1 MELSLGFSSCPN
13 DTFIFD
19 ALINHKID
27 TGKYTFKVQVADVEQ
42 LNKMSHQSILD
53 ISKMSYGTYFSVSN
67 DYALL
72 RSGGALGTN
81 CGPLL
86 IAARPFDL
94 NDISSKTI
102 AIPGK
107 GTTAAFLLNF
117 AFPIITSVK
126 EQLFSEIEESVL
138 NGAVDAGVIIHENRF
153 TYAQKGLTKLL
164 DLGHYWEEQ
173 TNCPIPLG
181 CIAIRRN
188 LGKEM
193 SLEIDQLIRQSI
205 QFAFQNPESSA
216 DYVRS
221 LSQEMEPDVIKAHI
235 DLYVNDYSLDIG
247 ESGLKAISTMTKPM
261 GLDSDIRKYYG

>member
-1 MELSLGFSSCPN
+1 MELSIGFSSCPN

-53 ISKMSYGTYFSVSN
+53 ISKMSYGTYFGVSKH
-67 DYALL
+67 YTLL
-72 RSGGALGTN
+72 RSGGALGTK

-86 IAARPFDL
+86 IASRPFNL
-94 NDISSKTI
+94 NDIHSKTI

-107 GTTAAFLLNF
+107 GTTATFLLNF
-117 AFPIITSVK
+117 AFPNIFKLEERI
-126 EQLFSEIEESVL
+126 FSEVEESVIM
-138 NGAVDAGVIIHENRF
+138 GEVDAGVIIHENRF

-164 DLGHYWEEQ
+164 DLGQYWEEK

-188 LGKEM
+188 LGKDIA
-193 SLEIDQLIRQSI
+193 LDIDQLIRQSI
-205 QFAFQNPESSA
+205 QFALQNPESSS

-221 LSQEMEPDVIKAHI
+221 LAQEMEPDVIKAHI
-235 DLYVNDYSLDIG
+235 DLYVNDYSNDIG
-247 ESGLKAISTMTKPM
+247 ESGMKAISTMAKTM
-261 GLDSDIRKYYG
+261 GLDSDIEKYYG